1 MLTYVVIYSCILYKA
16 LSLTRGLDFLCA
28 GWTLS
33 PDEKKILGNV
43 DHVEGPK
50 QENTG
55 KNLKKIKIKFEI

>member
-16 LSLTRGLDFLCA
+16 KPDQRAGFLCA

-55 KNLKKIKIKFEI
+55 KNLKKNKNKV